1 MTNLFYPM
9 LYIARKEKGDT
20 QKEVAK
26 KLSIT
31 PQRYQLKETG
41 KANFTLPEAKILSE
55 MYITTCFHSLPS
67 FYIRI
72 FCWIQFCFA
81 SVFR

>member
-31 PQRYQLKETG
+31 PQRYQLKETS

-55 MYITTCFHSLPS
+55 MYGMSIDELFSNDIKVGS
-67 FYIRI
+67 
-72 FCWIQFCFA
+72 
-81 SVFR
+81 

>member
-55 MYITTCFHSLPS
+55 MYGMSIDDLFSKNIKVGS
-67 FYIRI
+67 
-72 FCWIQFCFA
+72 
-81 SVFR
+81 

>member
-1 MTNLFYPM
+1 MTNLAYPM

-55 MYITTCFHSLPS
+55 MYGMSIDELFSNNIKVGS
-67 FYIRI
+67 
-72 FCWIQFCFA
+72 
-81 SVFR
+81 

>member
-1 MTNLFYPM
+1 M

-55 MYITTCFHSLPS
+55 MYGMSIDELFSNDIKVGS
-67 FYIRI
+67 
-72 FCWIQFCFA
+72 
-81 SVFR
+81 

>member
-1 MTNLFYPM
+1 MTNLAYPI

-20 QKEVAK
+20 QKGVAQ
-26 KLSIT
+26 KLGIS

-55 MYITTCFHSLPS
+55 MYGMSIDELFSNNIKVS
-67 FYIRI
+67 
-72 FCWIQFCFA
+72 
-81 SVFR
+81 S

>member
-1 MTNLFYPM
+1 MTNLTYPM

-20 QKEVAK
+20 QKGVAQ
-26 KLSIT
+26 KLGIS

-55 MYITTCFHSLPS
+55 MYGMSIDELFSNNIKVGS
-67 FYIRI
+67 
-72 FCWIQFCFA
+72 
-81 SVFR
+81 

>member
-1 MTNLFYPM
+1 MTNLAYPM

-55 MYITTCFHSLPS
+55 MYGMSIDDLFSKNIKVGS
-67 FYIRI
+67 
-72 FCWIQFCFA
+72 
-81 SVFR
+81 

>member
-1 MTNLFYPM
+1 MTNLAYPI

-20 QKEVAK
+20 QKGVAQ
-26 KLSIT
+26 KLGIS

-55 MYITTCFHSLPS
+55 MYGMSIDELFSNDIKVGS
-67 FYIRI
+67 
-72 FCWIQFCFA
+72 
-81 SVFR
+81 